1 MKCTEKKIKIRD
13 LVAGYSDE
21 SEFGGPIVGYFGKL
35 NIRPAY
41 QREFVYRKD
50 RQMAVIDTILGG
62 WPLNNMYWAVSPDG
76 TYELVDGQQR
86 TNSIALYVAEN
97 TYSVK
102 IDEKDKYF
110 HSLSKEIQDKIL
122 DYELNVVFIEGTEAE
137 KLKWFERINIAGMAL
152 EPQELRN
159 SVFTGPWLTD
169 AKKFFSKFTCPAKKI
184 TTGYWNLKE
193 GWNRQKGLEHA
204 LSWVADRDGCS
215 IEAYM
220 SKHQKDADASDLINF
235 FTEVM
240 GWVKKTFPHTYKEM
254 ESIYEF
260 DWYKMYKY
268 HHTETLNPDEL
279 DTEIKRLLADEDV
292 EKKKGIWEY
301 VLDHNECHLNLRV
314 FPESIKLKKYREQ
327 DGICPIDG
335 KWHPYEEMEADH
347 KIPWSKGGSTDIDNC
362 QMIWKHA
369 NRVKSDK

>member
-97 TYSVK
+97 AYSVK
-102 IDEKDKYF
+102 VDEKDKYF

-137 KLKWFERINIAGMAL
+137 KLKWFERINMAGMAL
-152 EPQELRN
+152 EP
-159 SVFTGPWLTD
+159 
-169 AKKFFSKFTCPAKKI
+169 
-184 TTGYWNLKE
+184 
-193 GWNRQKGLEHA
+193 H
-204 LSWVADRDGCS
+204 
-215 IEAYM
+215 
-220 SKHQKDADASDLINF
+220 
-235 FTEVM
+235 
-240 GWVKKTFPHTYKEM
+240 
-254 ESIYEF
+254 
-260 DWYKMYKY
+260 
-268 HHTETLNPDEL
+268 
-279 DTEIKRLLADEDV
+279 
-292 EKKKGIWEY
+292 
-301 VLDHNECHLNLRV
+301 
-314 FPESIKLKKYREQ
+314 
-327 DGICPIDG
+327 
-335 KWHPYEEMEADH
+335 
-347 KIPWSKGGSTDIDNC
+347 
-362 QMIWKHA
+362 
-369 NRVKSDK
+369 